1 MEHELGRLK
10 KDWWWFLI
18 LGAGLVLLGMIA
30 LGSAYFVGLVTV
42 VLFGVLLLV
51 GGVAQ
56 VISAFWAG
64 KWSGFLLH
72 LLIGLFYAVAGMLIV
87 DAPENALEMLTLLI
101 AAFLIVSG
109 IFRIATALSLQFNN
123 WGWVLLNGT
132 VSLLLGILIYRQ
144 WPTSGEWVIGLF
156 VGIEMIF
163 NGWTWIMVS
172 LSLKRLS
179 RLAAAEEETQA
190 ASGS

>member
-1 MEHELGRLK
+1 MRVITK
-10 KDWWWFLI
+10 KI
-18 LGAGLVLLGMIA
+18 CRIC
-30 LGSAYFVGLVTV
+30 
-42 VLFGVLLLV
+42 
-51 GGVAQ
+51 
-56 VISAFWAG
+56 
-64 KWSGFLLH
+64 
-72 LLIGLFYAVAGMLIV
+72 
-87 DAPENALEMLTLLI
+87 I

-109 IFRIATALSLQFNN
+109 IFRVATALSLQFNN

-179 RLAAAEEETQA
+179 RLAAAGEEAQA